1 MNEFDPTALVSHSN
15 VFDPTVAN
23 WDAVPRYPLSA
34 DAARTLL
41 YMQDVESHTVVYLR
55 ELLSTR
61 AVNDPEI
68 AGFLATWFYEES
80 AHGRALAR
88 FLTAAG
94 HRITPRPRAAR
105 GLGERIEALG
115 ITCVGALWRD
125 FPVVHM
131 TWGAINEVSTLTGYR
146 RLAQLAGHPV
156 LAELLGQIMRDE
168 SRHFG
173 FYFEQAERRL
183 AASARA
189 RRITRAL
196 VERFWDPVGAGVQP
210 VAETR
215 FLARYLFSGADGR
228 AAARLIDR
236 TIHRLPGF
244 DGVALM
250 EAWIDRY
257 CPSDRP
263 ADAPAPRLQ
272 QASDA
277 A

>member
-1 MNEFDPTALVSHSN
+1 MNDFDPAILLSHSN
-15 VFDPTVAN
+15 VFDPAIVDWA
-23 WDAVPRYPLSA
+23 AVPRTPLP
-34 DAARTLL
+34 AAATRTLQ
-41 YMQDVESHTVVYLR
+41 YMQDVESHTVIYLR

-94 HRITPRPRAAR
+94 QRIAPRPRSTR

-115 ITCVGALWRD
+115 ITCIAALWRE

-156 LAELLGQIMRDE
+156 LAELLAEIMRDE

-183 AASARA
+183 AASATA
-189 RRITRAL
+189 RRVTRTL

-215 FLARYLFSGADGR
+215 FLATYLFSGCEGR
-228 AAARLIDR
+228 AAARTIDR

-250 EAWIDRY
+250 EAWIDRN
-257 CPSDRP
+257 CPVETHVEAAAIGASH
-263 ADAPAPRLQ
+263 
-272 QASDA
+272 ASDA